1 MAIPAEPSILAP
13 LVAEI
18 RGRLGEDLVGLYL
31 YGSAVT
37 GGFDP
42 GVSDVDL
49 MAVTSAEVEDLDLAG
64 LEAMHLD
71 LVRRNPDWKDRIDV
85 TYIGRATLAAF
96 RSNAGRLAVISP
108 GEPFHLVG
116 DVADW
121 LLSWY
126 QVQETGVPLD
136 GPHEAEL
143 IPAISD
149 PEFVAAI
156 AHHAQTFRNRIY
168 AEPSSGARAYAVLT
182 MCRAL
187 RTVLTETHSSKQ
199 DAAAWV
205 RDRMPEW
212 AWLIDEA
219 LRTRLSRGKTG
230 LADEHTRA
238 EAGRFIRLIADEIA
252 ASDKM
257 TQASHLD
264 TSVLEDA

>member
-1 MAIPAEPSILAP
+1 MAIPAEPSILES

-49 MAVTSAEVEDLDLAG
+49 MAVTAPEVEDLDLAG

-85 TYIGRATLAAF
+85 TYIGRPTLAAF

-108 GEPFHLVG
+108 GEPFHVVG

-121 LLSWY
+121 LLTWY
-126 QVQETGVPLD
+126 QVQQTAVPLD
-136 GPHEAEL
+136 GPHQGEL

-156 AHHAQTFRNRIY
+156 ARHAQTFRNRVY
-168 AEPSSGARAYAVLT
+168 AEPSFGARAYAVLT

-187 RTVLTETHSSKQ
+187 RTVLTDTHSSKQ

-205 RDRMPEW
+205 RERMPEW

-230 LADEHTRA
+230 FADEHTRA
-238 EAGRFIRLIADEIA
+238 EAERFIELVTDEIRDYLGEA
-252 ASDKM
+252 P
-257 TQASHLD
+257 
-264 TSVLEDA
+264 